1 MSWERRQIGPWS
13 AAALVMGNMIGAGVF
28 TTSGFALADLGDP
41 RWVLLAW
48 ALGGGVALCGAL
60 SYGGLARRIPRSGG
74 EYTFLAEALHP
85 AWGCTAGWI
94 SLLAGFTAPIAA
106 AALVFDRYLG
116 SILGRALP
124 EGFGGAAAV
133 LAAGLA
139 HGVRV
144 GGGAWLQ
151 NAVVALKLVLLVA
164 LIGWGG
170 FAIAERGV
178 PPHATT
184 ALDLGAF
191 GVTLVWVS
199 FAYSGWNGAVYLAGE
214 LRDPD
219 RNLSRCLWLPA
230 AVVAVLYLALNT
242 VFLYAAPVEQLA
254 GRAEI
259 GAVAAEALGGER
271 LQRGVV
277 LIVCLALL
285 TSISAMVMAGP
296 RVYAQMALDGY
307 LPRFFA
313 RGQDTPAAAI
323 GLQVGCAVAVMGF
336 AGLIE
341 LLGYLGF
348 TLSLS
353 AALTVA
359 AAMRLRHRE
368 GAARVPIPL
377 YPWIPSF
384 FIAFTLGAAGFL
396 VWRAPMQAAFG
407 LATAALGVPLYW
419 WRRRQGERLPG
430 R

>member
-1 MSWERRQIGPWS
+1 MSWEKRRIGPWS
-13 AAALVMGNMIGAGVF
+13 AAALVTGNMIGAGVF

-74 EYTFLAEALHP
+74 EYTFLAEAMHP
-85 AWGCTAGWI
+85 ALGCAAGWI

-106 AALVFDRYLG
+106 AALVLDRYLV
-116 SILGRALP
+116 SVLGGALP
-124 EGFGGAAAV
+124 EGFWGVAAV
-133 LAAGLA
+133 LGAGLA
-139 HGVRV
+139 HGIRV
-144 GGGAWLQ
+144 GSGAWLQ
-151 NAVVALKLVLLVA
+151 NAVVALKLALLAA
-164 LIGWGG
+164 LIVWGG
-170 FAIAERGV
+170 FAIADRGILL
-178 PPHATT
+178 HAKR
-184 ALDLGAF
+184 ALDMGAF
-191 GVTLVWVS
+191 GVTLVWIS

-230 AVVAVLYLALNT
+230 AGVAVIYLALNA
-242 VFLYAAPVEQLA
+242 VFLYAAPIEELA
-254 GRAEI
+254 GRADI
-259 GAVAAEALGGER
+259 GAVAAKSLGGDT

-313 RGQDTPAAAI
+313 RGRDAPAGAI
-323 GLQVGCAVAVMGF
+323 ALQVGCALAVMGL
-336 AGLIE
+336 AELIE

-353 AALTVA
+353 AALTVG

-368 GAARVPIPL
+368 GAERVPIPL
-377 YPWIPSF
+377 YPWVPGV
-384 FIAFTLGAAGFL
+384 FIAFTLAAAGFL
-396 VWRAPMQAAFG
+396 VWRAPLQAAFG
-407 LATAALGVPLYW
+407 LATAGLGVPLYW
-419 WRRRQGERLPG
+419 WRQRRNEYLP
-430 R
+430 RR